1 MAGYQKGL
9 SVFCRWED
17 AYSLPAC
24 LASLKH
30 SLEVVARE
38 GGREEVGGGLRQE
51 LEQEAGSSGNI
62 FRGLVIA
69 FPGQLEEESLS
80 LLQARY

>member
-1 MAGYQKGL
+1 MGIL
-9 SVFCRWED
+9 RWED
-17 AYSLPAC
+17 AYTQPAC

-38 GGREEVGGGLRQE
+38 SGRLEAGRAVRQE
-51 LEQEAGSSGNI
+51 LEQEAGSSDNI

-69 FPGQLEEESLS
+69 FPGELEEEESLS
-80 LLQARY
+80 LLQAR